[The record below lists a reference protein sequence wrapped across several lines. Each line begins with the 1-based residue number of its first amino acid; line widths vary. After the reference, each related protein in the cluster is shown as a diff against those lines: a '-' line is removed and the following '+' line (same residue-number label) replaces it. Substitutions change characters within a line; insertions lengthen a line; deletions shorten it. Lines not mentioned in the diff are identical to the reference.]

1 MDCWE
6 AGGPPPLD
14 VEGRKLSRVLCY
26 IGRGDV
32 MAEEQEAERSS
43 PNTVEQKGGKAVAM
57 WMACELEVW
66 ACALLRR
73 WWWLRFGY
81 GG

>member
-1 MDCWE
+1 MRVIDCWE
-6 AGGPPPLD
+6 SGGAPPLE
-14 VEGRKLSRVLCY
+14 VEGWKLSRVLCC

-43 PNTVEQKGGKAVAM
+43 PNTVDQKGGKAVAM
-57 WMACELEVW
+57 GMACELDMW

-73 WWWLRFGY
+73 RW
-81 GG
+81 